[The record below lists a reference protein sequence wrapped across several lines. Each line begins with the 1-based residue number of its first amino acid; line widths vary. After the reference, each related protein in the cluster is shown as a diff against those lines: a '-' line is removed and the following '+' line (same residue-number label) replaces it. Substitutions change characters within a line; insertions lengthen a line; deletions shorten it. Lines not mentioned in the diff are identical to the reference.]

1 MKNFNEILT
10 EERLELCRKDR
21 RELQEKYFKEAE
33 EKIGREAVDELRDL
47 YSIYD
52 ERYYIWIAGLWEP
65 EIGGFYFSNSA
76 RDTEGFLPDIE
87 STVQALNCC
96 QAMGL
101 TYGKPYAEVVP
112 EKMKEGL
119 LRFTKGLQDPENGY
133 FYHPQ
138 WGRRV
143 VVPRR
148 GRDLSW
154 ATSLFEAFGE
164 KPNYPSPLDK
174 TSDGKK
180 SESLPEHFQ
189 TIEAFRKYL
198 SEFDLSSRSYWV
210 GNMLQSQVIQIRAA
224 GQEFVDE
231 MFAWLAEHQ
240 RSDNGLWQEKVEY
253 DSVNGLMK
261 LGLMYTTLGAYL
273 PNAEAALDSTID
285 AAMSDQKITF
295 CCQFYNPLTTICTI
309 MHNMKKF
316 GRAER
321 AEELRAQLITRAPDL
336 IRATKRK
343 VSLCKRSDG
352 SYGYNPTL
360 TGSGCRRSQCA
371 PVGLGLADEGDVNGG
386 SISLNGVMRSLCQA
400 LGLPVIPAF
409 GTEDTKLFYELIENA
424 TVKEKTNAKP
434 EWFDSY
440 LVEEGALWA

>member
-1 MKNFNEILT
+1 MKTFEEILT
-10 EERLELCRKDR
+10 PERLELVRTDR
-21 RELQEKYFKEAE
+21 YALQEKYFDDAKTV
-33 EKIGREAVDELRDL
+33 IGEEAVNELREL
-47 YSIYD
+47 YRIYD
-52 ERYYIWIAGLWEP
+52 ERFYIWFAGLWEP

-101 TYGKPYAEVVP
+101 TCGKSYAEAVP
-112 EKMKEGL
+112 KKMGEAL
-119 LRFTKGLQDPENGY
+119 VRYTKSLQDPDNGY

-148 GRDLSW
+148 GRDLNW
-154 ATSLFEAFGE
+154 AVSLLEAFEA
-164 KPNYPSPLDK
+164 KPDYPSPLDK

-198 SEFDLSSRSYWV
+198 SEFDLSTRSYWV

-224 GQEFVDE
+224 GQEFIDE

-240 RSDNGLWQEKVEY
+240 REDNGLWQEKVEY

-285 AAMSDQKITF
+285 AAMSDQRITF

-309 MHNMKKF
+309 MNNMKKF
-316 GRAER
+316 GKAER
-321 AEELRAQLITRAPDL
+321 AEELRAQLISRAPDL

-352 SYGYNPTL
+352 SYGYNPNA

-409 GTEDTKLFYELIENA
+409 GTEDSKLFYELIENA
-424 TVKEKTNAKP
+424 TVRPKVNSKP

-440 LVEEGALWA
+440 LVEEGAVWA

>member
-1 MKNFNEILT
+1 MKTFEEILT
-10 EERLELCRKDR
+10 KERIELVRRDR
-21 RELQEKYFKEAE
+21 YELQEKYFAEAE
-33 EKIGREAVDELRDL
+33 SKIGKEAVDELREL
-47 YSIYD
+47 YRIYD

-87 STVQALNCC
+87 STVQALACC
-96 QAMGL
+96 QKMGL
-101 TYGKPYAEVVP
+101 TCGKSYAEAAP
-112 EKMKEGL
+112 KKMAEAL
-119 LRFTKGLQDPENGY
+119 VRFTKSLQDPENGY

-154 ATSLFEAFGE
+154 ATQLLEEFGA
-164 KPNYPSPLDK
+164 KGDYPSPLDK
-174 TSDGKK
+174 TSEGKK
-180 SESLPEHFQ
+180 SESLPEHLQ
-189 TIEAFRKYL
+189 TLDAFRKYL
-198 SEFDLSSRSYWV
+198 SEFNLSERSYWI
-210 GNMLQSQVIQIRAA
+210 GNMLQSQTIQIRAA
-224 GQEFVDE
+224 GQEFIDE
-231 MFAWLAEHQ
+231 MFNWLNSHQ
-240 RSDNGLWQEKVEY
+240 RADNGLWQEKVEY

-261 LGLMYTTLGAYL
+261 LGLMYTALGAYL

-309 MHNMKKF
+309 MHNMKSF
-316 GRAER
+316 GNEKR
-321 AEELRAQLITRAPDL
+321 AEELRAQLVSRAPDL
-336 IRATKRK
+336 IKATKRK

-371 PVGLGLADEGDVNGG
+371 PVGLGLQDEGDVNGG
-386 SISLNGVMRSLCQA
+386 SISLNGVMRSLCGA

-409 GTEDTKLFYELIENA
+409 GEEDSKLFYELIENA
-424 TVKEKTNAKP
+424 TVWEKKNPKP

-440 LVEEGALWA
+440 LVEEGAVWA

>member
-1 MKNFNEILT
+1 MKTFEEILT
-10 EERLELCRKDR
+10 PERIEACRKDR
-21 RELQEKYFKEAE
+21 FALQEKYFAEAIPV
-33 EKIGREAVDELRDL
+33 IGKEAVDELREL
-47 YSIYD
+47 YRIYD
-52 ERYYIWIAGLWEP
+52 ERYYIWTAGLWEP

-76 RDTEGFLPDIE
+76 RDAEGFLPDIE
-87 STVQALNCC
+87 STVQALACC

-101 TYGKPYAEVVP
+101 TCGKSYAEAAP
-112 EKMKEGL
+112 EKMREAL
-119 LRFTKGLQDPENGY
+119 IRFTKSLQDPENGY

-154 ATSLFEAFGE
+154 ATSLLAAFEV
-164 KPNYPSPLDK
+164 KPDYPSPLDK
-174 TSDGKK
+174 TDDGKK
-180 SESLPEHFQ
+180 SESLPEHLQ

-198 SEFDLSSRSYWV
+198 DEFNLAERSYWI
-210 GNMLQSQVIQIRAA
+210 GNMLQSQTIQIKAA

-240 RSDNGLWQEKVEY
+240 RADNGLWQEKVEY

-261 LGLMYTTLGAYL
+261 LGLMYSTLGQFL

-285 AAMSDQKITF
+285 VAMSEQKITF

-309 MHNMKKF
+309 MNNMKKF
-316 GRAER
+316 GKAER
-321 AEELRAQLITRAPDL
+321 AEELRTQLISRAPEL

-343 VSLCKRSDG
+343 VILCKRPDG
-352 SYGYNPTL
+352 SYGYNPTVG
-360 TGSGCRRSQCA
+360 GSGSKLSQRA
-371 PVGLGLADEGDVNGG
+371 PVALGIPTEGDVNGG

-409 GTEDTKLFYELIENA
+409 GAEDSKLFYELIENA
-424 TVKEKTNAKP
+424 EVKKKIYPKP
-434 EWFDSY
+434 EWFDDY
-440 LVEEGALWA
+440 LVEEGALWS

>member
-1 MKNFNEILT
+1 MKTFEEILT
-10 EERLELCRKDR
+10 PERLELVRADR
-21 RELQEKYFKEAE
+21 YELQEKYFAEAE
-33 EKIGREAVDELRDL
+33 KTIGREAVDELREL
-47 YSIYD
+47 YRIYD

-76 RDTEGFLPDIE
+76 RDAEGFLPDIE
-87 STVQALNCC
+87 STVQALNCA

-101 TYGKPYAEVVP
+101 TCGKSYAEAVP
-112 EKMKEGL
+112 AKMGEAL
-119 LRFTKGLQDPENGY
+119 VRFTKGLQDPNNGY

-154 ATSLFEAFGE
+154 ATSLLEAFGV
-164 KPNYPSPLDK
+164 KPDYPSPLDK

-198 SEFDLSSRSYWV
+198 SEFDLSTRSYWV

-224 GQEFVDE
+224 GQEFIDE

-240 RSDNGLWQEKVEY
+240 REDNGLWQEKVEY

-285 AAMSDQKITF
+285 AAMSEQEITF

-309 MHNMKKF
+309 MNNMKKF
-316 GRAER
+316 GKAER
-321 AEELRAQLITRAPDL
+321 AEELRAQLIARAPEL

-343 VSLCKRSDG
+343 VILCKRPDG
-352 SYGYNPTL
+352 SYGYNPTHK
-360 TGSGCRRSQCA
+360 GGGCTLSQRA
-371 PVGLGLADEGDVNGG
+371 PVALGVLEGDVNGG

-409 GTEDTKLFYELIENA
+409 GSEDSRLFFELIENA
-424 TVKEKTNAKP
+424 EVKKKIYPKP
-434 EWFDSY
+434 EWFDDY
-440 LVEEGALWA
+440 LVEEGALLS

>member
-1 MKNFNEILT
+1 MKTFEEILT
-10 EERLELCRKDR
+10 PERLELVRADR
-21 RELQEKYFKEAE
+21 YELQEKYFAEAE
-33 EKIGREAVDELRDL
+33 EKIGKEAVDELREL
-47 YSIYD
+47 YRIYD

-96 QAMGL
+96 QMMGL

-112 EKMKEGL
+112 AKMREAL
-119 LRFTKGLQDPENGY
+119 LKFTKGLQDPENGY
-133 FYHPQ
+133 YYHPQ

-154 ATSLFEAFGE
+154 ATSLLEAFGE
-164 KPNYPSPLDK
+164 KPIYPSPLDK
-174 TSDGKK
+174 TADGKK

-198 SEFDLSSRSYWV
+198 SEFDLSAKSYWI
-210 GNMLQSQVIQIRAA
+210 GNMLQSQTIQIKAA
-224 GQEFVDE
+224 GEEFIDE
-231 MFAWLAEHQ
+231 MFSWLAEHQ
-240 RSDNGLWQEKVEY
+240 RADNGLWQEKVEY

-261 LGLMYTTLGAYL
+261 LGLMYTALGQFL

-316 GRAER
+316 GKEER
-321 AEELRAQLITRAPDL
+321 AEELRAQLITRAPEL

-343 VSLCKRSDG
+343 VSLCKRDDG
-352 SYGYNPTL
+352 SFGYNPTHS
-360 TGSGCRRSQCA
+360 GSGCKLSQRA
-371 PVGLGLADEGDVNGG
+371 PVSLGVLEGDVNGG
-386 SISLNGVMRSLCQA
+386 SISLNGVMRSLCGA
-400 LGLPVIPAF
+400 LALPVIPAF

-424 TVKEKTNAKP
+424 TVKEKVNPKP
-434 EWFDSY
+434 EWFEDY
-440 LVEEGALWA
+440 LVEEGALWS